1 MTANDLVSVVMPV
14 RNAMP
19 FLDDAV
25 ASILAQTH
33 GHFELVIGDDGS
45 TDGSGE
51 RMREWARRDSR
62 IRLIHNGG
70 DRLGPADSGNWV
82 TRAAS
87 YPLIARMDAD
97 DISMPDRLRRELL
110 ALRDNPDA
118 VLAGSLFECVDAEG
132 RFVGGRDRS
141 VFSNPRCVFP
151 VAHGSMMFHRDA
163 FERAGGYRPQCDYW
177 EDVDFFIRMEREGRI
192 LVLPE
197 SLYRY
202 RYSATSSRQV
212 SNEAV
217 VARALDLCVRCLAV
231 HREGG
236 DYHELLAEQ
245 TCALPRTR
253 VVPSVLAQVALER
266 LWRGD
271 ARSIFSSWACR
282 HASFRRDLRSVRIL
296 VFACWAAISPRSL
309 RALLRMRSKLADR
322 RARHIVPDGMACV
335 WQTREL
341 APAGPATSPPVE
353 ARSAGLVDE
362 SPRGI
367 EPGRPAVA
375 RSGAF

>member
-1 MTANDLVSVVMPV
+1 MPV

-33 GHFELVIGDDGS
+33 GHFELVIGDDQS
-45 TDGSGE
+45 TDGSSE

-62 IRLIHNGG
+62 IRLIHNCS
-70 DRLGPADSGNWV
+70 DRLGPSGSGNWV

-110 ALRDNPDA
+110 ALRGDPDA
-118 VLAGSLFECVDAEG
+118 VLAGSLYECVDADG
-132 RFVGGRDRS
+132 RRVGGRDRS
-141 VFSNPRCVFP
+141 AFRNPRCVFP
-151 VAHGSMMFHRDA
+151 VAHGSMMFRRDA
-163 FERAGGYRPQCDYW
+163 FERAGGYRAQCDYW
-177 EDVDFFIRMEREGRI
+177 EDVDFFIRIGREGRI

-217 VARALDLCVRCLAV
+217 VARALDLCVRCLAA
-231 HREGG
+231 HREGR
-236 DYHELLAEQ
+236 DYQPLLEQ
-245 TCALPRTR
+245 EAGALPRTK
-253 VVPSVLAQVALER
+253 VVPSVLAQVALQR

-271 ARSIFSSWACR
+271 ARSIFSSWAFR
-282 HASFRRDLRSVRIL
+282 HTSFRRDMRSARIL
-296 VFACWAAISPRSL
+296 IFASWAAISPRSL
-309 RALLRMRSKLADR
+309 RAFLRMRSNLADW
-322 RARHIVPDGMACV
+322 RARHAVPDGTVKA

-341 APAGPATSPPVE
+341 AHAAPAAPSPE
-353 ARSAGLVDE
+353 ARSGGLAGE
-362 SPRGI
+362 SQRGL

-375 RSGAF
+375 RSGAL